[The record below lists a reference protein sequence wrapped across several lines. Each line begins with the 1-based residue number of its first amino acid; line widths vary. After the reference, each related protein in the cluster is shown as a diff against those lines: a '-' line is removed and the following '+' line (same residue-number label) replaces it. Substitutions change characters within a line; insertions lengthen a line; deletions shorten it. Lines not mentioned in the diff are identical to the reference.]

1 VRVNAYLETKMGNVM
16 LTEIEIAPNQY
27 QFTVE
32 EYHQMGEAGI
42 FTEDDRIEL
51 LNGRI
56 YTMSPIGSKHFGCVN
71 RLNAFFSTRLAG
83 KAVVSVQNPVV
94 LNDRSEPEPDIT
106 LLRYRD
112 DFYEAQL
119 PDAGDVLLLIEVSD
133 ATLRFD
139 KEVKLPL
146 YAQNGIPE
154 VWIINLKAACV
165 EVYTD
170 PQNGSYGQLQTL
182 KRGQSISPQLI
193 PALAVRINELIG

>member
-1 VRVNAYLETKMGNVM
+1 MT
-16 LTEIEIAPNQY
+16 TEIEIAPNQY
-27 QFTVE
+27 QFTVA
-32 EYHQMGEAGI
+32 EYHQMGESGI
-42 FTEDDRIEL
+42 FAEDDRIEL

-56 YTMSPIGSKHFGCVN
+56 YTMSPIGRRHFACVN

-94 LNDRSEPEPDIT
+94 LSDRSEPEPDIT

-119 PDAGDVLLLIEVSD
+119 PDADDVLLLIEVSD

-146 YAQNGIPE
+146 YAESGIPE
-154 VWIINLKAACV
+154 VWIVNLKSSCV

-170 PQNGSYGQLQTL
+170 PQQGSYSQLQTL
-182 KRGQSISPQLI
+182 KRGQAVTPQQVPLLI
-193 PALAVRINELIG
+193 KVNELMG